1 MSLISIVVF
10 NMITSPFFQKILNGS
25 LKKHKKRHQHNLTG
39 KNLIQD
45 EAGNFYVVVKR
56 GKGGK
61 RQEQLILPKDVPTV
75 LDTFKNIDNEDP
87 VFSDSKMKNLI
98 NFHGMRAQHAR
109 DC

>member
-1 MSLISIVVF
+1 M
-10 NMITSPFFQKILNGS
+10 
-25 LKKHKKRHQHNLTG
+25 KKTQKKRHKHNLTG